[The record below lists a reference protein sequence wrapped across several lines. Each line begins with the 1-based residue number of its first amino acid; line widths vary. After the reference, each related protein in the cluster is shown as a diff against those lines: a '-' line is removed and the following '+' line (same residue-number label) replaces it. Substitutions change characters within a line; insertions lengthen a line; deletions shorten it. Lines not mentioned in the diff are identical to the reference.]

1 MRGVVPEAMVVAQ
14 IVRVRN
20 TTLRTFIVDTGSDTF
35 SSFGSVPSVSDRP
48 CADGQIE
55 VTPGF
60 DQPIENLFLPWER
73 LTTSGLV
80 ISAASSDQVADRD
93 LLRCAVGPVDFDVDG
108 RDWLRCHNADWEPLA
123 QERWMP
129 LGRRHLLGAIGGAV
143 EIQLSFRN
151 AGGRGTEEE
160 ANLADICHFERASH
174 CAPTNTV
181 FLNVFDLV
189 SALSIPNAILCNTT
203 VKCIGAFH
211 AAVEVYGEEWS
222 FYRTPRADTCGVCKS
237 LRPRQHPVH
246 IFRQSLN
253 LGQTTLKE
261 WEVRYLI
268 RQKLA
273 PKWLGGS
280 YDLLHR
286 NCIHFC
292 DELLLSLGAMPVPAW
307 VRGLHE
313 TGGVL
318 SNALA
323 PLAYL
328 LGITGGDVP
337 RALQDADD
345 QDDEDDQS
353 QGFAPYASP
362 AGAAARSTRTLSR
375 DTSQQALPDE
385 SSSFL
390 DFPPVEA
397 SADCS
402 STEAASRGSTPFEL
416 RRSPSTR
423 SADALAA
430 AAVASGVRRSGP
442 ATNSS

>member
-1 MRGVVPEAMVVAQ
+1 MVVAQ
-14 IVRVRN
+14 IVRIQN
-20 TTLRTFIVDTGSDTF
+20 TTLRTFMVSIGSDTF
-35 SSFGSVPSVSDRP
+35 AGFVSSTPSVGDRP

-60 DQPIENLFLPWER
+60 DQPIENLFLPWEQ

-80 ISAASSDQVADRD
+80 ISAVSPEQVASPDVEVD
-93 LLRCAVGPVDFDVDG
+93 KEVMRCVVGPVDFDVDA

-123 QERWMP
+123 QEGWVP

-151 AGGRGTEEE
+151 ALGTGTEEQ
-160 ANLADICHFERASH
+160 ANLVDICHFERASH
-174 CAPTNTV
+174 CAPSNTV

-273 PKWLGGS
+273 PKWLGGG

-313 TGGVL
+313 TGGFLSSVL
-318 SNALA
+318 S
-323 PLAYL
+323 PLAYVF
-328 LGITGGDVP
+328 GIGGDAP
-337 RALQDADD
+337 RALQDGDD
-345 QDDEDDQS
+345 QDDDDNQS
-353 QGFAPYASP
+353 QGFAAHVSP
-362 AGAAARSTRTLSR
+362 SARPSLSR
-375 DTSQQALPDE
+375 DNSQQALADE
-385 SSSFL
+385 SSNVL
-390 DFPPVEA
+390 DVPPNEG
-397 SADCS
+397 ADGLHHFGS
-402 STEAASRGSTPFEL
+402 NLAEAASRQASPFEL

-423 SADALAA
+423 SAGALAA
-430 AAVASGVRRSGP
+430 AAMASRVQKGGP
-442 ATNSS
+442 ATKIS